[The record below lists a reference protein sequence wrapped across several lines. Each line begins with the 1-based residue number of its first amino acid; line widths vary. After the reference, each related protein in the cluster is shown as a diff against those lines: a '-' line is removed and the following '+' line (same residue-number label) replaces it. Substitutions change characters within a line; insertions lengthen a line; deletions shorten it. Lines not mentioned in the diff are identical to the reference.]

1 MKIFECGIM
10 VIIKVSGISAM
21 ITAVKI
27 KFDRIYY
34 ELTYY
39 YDGEHRTVWMREEE
53 FTTEEIKRIGYKTI
67 KN

>member
-1 MKIFECGIM
+1 M
-10 VIIKVSGISAM
+10 VIIKVSGFSAM
-21 ITAVKI
+21 ITAVEI
-27 KFDRIYY
+27 KFDRISY

-39 YDGEHRTVWMREEE
+39 YDGAHRTVWMREEE

>member
-1 MKIFECGIM
+1 MRIFECGTM
-10 VIIKVSGISAM
+10 VIIKVSGFSAM
-21 ITAVKI
+21 ITAVEI
-27 KFDRIYY
+27 KFDRISY